1 MKYTPLKT
9 EDGVKIEAYNTAC
22 SQAVT
27 HPSTDAAQCCL
38 TAGIEREPVR
48 STRYGRRHF
57 TAGTMMIISH
67 LICIHFHKNIKIE
80 HMND

>member
-1 MKYTPLKT
+1 MKYTPLKI

-38 TAGIEREPVR
+38 TAGIFFYKY
-48 STRYGRRHF
+48 RYSVYF
-57 TAGTMMIISH
+57 TLLES
-67 LICIHFHKNIKIE
+67 LL
-80 HMND
+80 